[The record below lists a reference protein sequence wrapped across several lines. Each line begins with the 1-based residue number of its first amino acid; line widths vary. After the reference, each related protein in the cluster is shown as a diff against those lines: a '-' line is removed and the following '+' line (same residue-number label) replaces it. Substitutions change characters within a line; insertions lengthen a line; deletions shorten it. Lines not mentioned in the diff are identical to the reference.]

1 MTEHA
6 DDHKPKKN
14 AENAGDASE
23 QERRQRSDRRAS
35 VLDRRGGL
43 DRRRIEERRRGGR
56 REEDDMHE
64 LYVRRGPGIRRS
76 EDRRAAE
83 EGEMTD
89 EQWEFL
95 QAIQRFKQVNS
106 KPFPTW
112 TEVLQVVKLLGYR
125 KVEPSAYDAEEDAG
139 KAEPGK
145 SCDSPKGHCGGCG
158 CGCDDD

>member
-1 MTEHA
+1 M
-6 DDHKPKKN
+6 
-14 AENAGDASE
+14 
-23 QERRQRSDRRAS
+23 
-35 VLDRRGGL
+35 
-43 DRRRIEERRRGGR
+43 EERRNGGR

-125 KVEPSAYDAEEDAG
+125 KVEPSAYDVEEKAG
-139 KAEPGK
+139 KAESGK
-145 SCDSPKGHCGGCG
+145 SCDSPKNKGNCGGCG
-158 CGCDDD
+158 CGCDED